1 MGEKLPYDGLGALT
15 ALLLGYFN
23 SATDEEGM
31 EIELTVEPDEIENG
45 DFFDA
50 DDEDDEDEDF
60 DKSDIEAELN
70 ATRIIPDIESVIF
83 SGPATTIILADGE
96 KTTVKCSKDQQF
108 DRYAGFAAAVCKR
121 LFGSTAKAQACME
134 EKDAER
140 QADLRAAEKA
150 KRAEEEKKELCR
162 NQTESDI
169 PTFEEF
175 SRMINKRLIE
185 RTVEEAVEAILS
197 KQKEEDR
204 RLQDVTSSILA
215 AMRKGEEKKDV

>member
-1 MGEKLPYDGLGALT
+1 MGEKLPYDGLGALA
-15 ALLLGYFN
+15 ALLFGDFHP
-23 SATDEEGM
+23 ATDGDGM
-31 EIELTVEPDEIENG
+31 EIELTVEPGEIENG

-50 DDEDDEDEDF
+50 DDEDDEDEGF
-60 DKSDIEAELN
+60 DKSDIE

-83 SGPATTIILADGE
+83 SGPATTIIWADGE

-150 KRAEEEKKELCR
+150 KRAEEEKKELR
-162 NQTESDI
+162 RKQTESDI

-204 RLQDVTSSILA
+204 RLQDITSSILA